1 VTHARLDAATL
12 AGAAG
17 WVAAAIPARP
27 AVPVLGGMLLRVADG
42 RLTLS
47 GFDHDVSG
55 GADLDLVDGHDGV
68 TLVPGPLFARIVG
81 ALPRQPVSLSVEG
94 SSVVLTCATARFTL
108 PVLPVGDFP
117 DLPAAPAVVG
127 TVDAAA
133 FAGEVARVALAASR
147 DETVPVLAT
156 VRVELDGDLTLVAID
171 RYRLAVGRLAWRP
184 TADVA
189 GASVLLPARAVADLA
204 RGLGHVGELGL
215 AVDLARPGSVR
226 FSGGGRHRTVRTVD
240 GTFVPYRSINP
251 TSFGT
256 RVEVSTAALTA
267 AVNRVALVAEVQTPV
282 RLALSAAGA
291 AVSAGGGAGAGAT
304 EHVPVTLTGD
314 DVSLAVNPRYLLDGL
329 KAVTAETVTLSIADP
344 HRPVVLGSPATPYTY
359 TVMPVRSRR

>member
-1 VTHARLDAATL
+1 VTHARLDADVL

-17 WVAAAIPARP
+17 WVAAALPARP
-27 AVPVLGGMLLRVADG
+27 AVPAFGGMLLRVDGG

-47 GFDHDVSG
+47 GFDHEVSS
-55 GADLDLVDGHDGV
+55 GADLDLVDGSDGV
-68 TLVPGPLFARIVG
+68 TLVPGRLFARIVG
-81 ALPRQPVSLSVEG
+81 ALPRRPVSLTVDG
-94 SSVVLTCATARFTL
+94 SAVVLTCATARFTL
-108 PVLPVGDFP
+108 PVLPVDDFP
-117 DLPAAPAVVG
+117 ALPAAPPVVG

-133 FAGEVARVALAASR
+133 FAAEVARVALAASR

-156 VRVELDGDLTLVAID
+156 VRIELDDDLTLVAID

-184 TADVA
+184 VA
-189 GASVLLPARAVADLA
+189 GVGGASVLLPARTVADLA
-204 RGLGHVGELGL
+204 RGLGHAGDLSL
-215 AVDLARPGSVR
+215 AVDPAQPGSMM
-226 FSGGGRHRTVRTVD
+226 FSGGGRRRAARTVD

-304 EHVPVTLTGD
+304 EHVPVTLTGA

-329 KAVTAETVTLSIADP
+329 KAVTAETVTLSIADA

-359 TVMPVRSRR
+359 TVMPVRSRG